1 MQAQHH
7 FVCLHDAPDHV
18 DQERLFVIHKKGP
31 TMWQKIKQLWQSTP
45 HSDAEQSHNESAEPV
60 ILMVCSGPVEASM
73 YVSQLIDAGIPATTM
88 GADSASVFGMQ
99 SGLLADVRIVVPAE
113 FAHAARELLE
123 LDEIALTDED
133 WAADDEHPDGQ
144 KSN

>member
-1 MQAQHH
+1 
-7 FVCLHDAPDHV
+7 
-18 DQERLFVIHKKGP
+18 
-31 TMWQKIKQLWQSTP
+31 MWQKIKQLWQSTP
-45 HSDAEQSHNESAEPV
+45 NPDAEQSTNEPAEPV

-113 FAHAARELLE
+113 FAEAARELLE
-123 LDEIALTDED
+123 LEDVTDD
-133 WAADDEHPDGQ
+133 DFDDEFDAESDGQ
-144 KSN
+144 KPR